1 MRLSAKMSQAN
12 NEVTAGRI
20 ILNDENAYE
29 TGLSILKLDEP
40 NVHLQILID
49 LPSMMIFN
57 KLHQQIQY
65 YIIQYLYMYI

>member
-1 MRLSAKMSQAN
+1 MKP
-12 NEVTAGRI
+12 
-20 ILNDENAYE
+20 
-29 TGLSILKLDEP
+29 GLSILKLDEP